1 MTKSDLSLYG
11 LVHDLNNVF
20 QTILE
25 AADLVSADPE
35 WASTAALIFRAVEQG
50 KRISTSIV
58 ETDREDVD
66 LEKIVR
72 QALQFAQDF
81 MQSIRGPAVEAE
93 MAIPPGLR
101 PMSSPGPMERVF
113 MNLFINAARAAGEA
127 AMSVSQIRVSAN
139 RDGDCITICVADNG
153 PGIDEQILPVI
164 FAPRFSTSAS
174 RSGLGLHIVESI
186 IRENGGAV
194 AARNGESGGAE
205 FILTV
210 PAAGIAGKSQPKCN
224 GT

>member
-1 MTKSDLSLYG
+1 MTKPDLSLDG

-50 KRISTSIV
+50 KRISTSII
-58 ETDREDVD
+58 ETEREEAD
-66 LEKIVR
+66 LDNIVR

-81 MQSIRGPAVEAE
+81 MQAIRGPAVEAE
-93 MAIPPGLR
+93 IEIPAGLR
-101 PMSSPGPMERVF
+101 PMPAAGPMERVF

-127 AMSVSQIRVSAN
+127 AMSTSKIRVSAD
-139 RDGDCITICVADNG
+139 RDGDCIAIRVADNG

-186 IRENGGAV
+186 VRENGGAV

-205 FILTV
+205 FIVTV
-210 PAAGIAGKSQPKCN
+210 PAGGNSGKTQPKCN